1 MSSPPREPKREGPP
15 KACIY
20 VHDKNGKKTNN
31 KFFEALFNPNQYVID
46 KSNTFASMQVPGL
59 ESSIIQFV
67 RGESESL
74 SLELFF
80 DTYTYHSS
88 KNVTEYTNKV
98 RDLLNINEEIHAP
111 PICTFEWGKENFT
124 GIVEKATTTYTMFLE
139 DGTPVRARINLTLK
153 QYQMGA
159 KEAPKLKSS
168 DRTRRRTVTDGDS
181 LWLIAAQEYG
191 SPSMWRAI
199 ADAND
204 IDDPLVLKPGIDLII
219 PKIE

>member
-1 MSSPPREPKREGPP
+1 MSSLPEQKREGPQ
-15 KACIY
+15 KACFYI
-20 VHDKNGKKTNN
+20 HDMNGNKRKD
-31 KFFEALFNPNQYVID
+31 KFFEALFNPTQYVID

-88 KNVTEYTNKV
+88 QDVRGHTNKV
-98 RDLLNINEEIHAP
+98 RDLLSIDKEIHAP
-111 PICTFEWGKENFT
+111 PICTFEWGTQNFT

-153 QYQMGA
+153 QYQKMN
-159 KEAPKLKSS
+159 KKKL
-168 DRTRRRTVTDGDS
+168 GHQ
-181 LWLIAAQEYG
+181 IEQEEG
-191 SPSMWRAI
+191 QLLMAI
-199 ADAND
+199 HC
-204 IDDPLVLKPGIDLII
+204 G
-219 PKIE
+219 